1 MPAIGAVLMLAGVTL
16 AVASGLHVKAAIA
29 MARSYEILPKGR
41 LLPQRG
47 EIVIRIGAP
56 IATDRY
62 RGGDKQALAADLH
75 RAVQALLEER
85 YRG

>member
-1 MPAIGAVLMLAGVTL
+1 MCELALKAGVP
-16 AVASGLHVKAAIA
+16 VVPVGFNG
-29 MARSYEILPKGR
+29 SYEILPKGR